1 MSSMTLKKDLK
12 ATVDVLTSSCN
23 MVLHFIHQENP
34 GKLQP
39 GESDLQVEKVQW
51 KIFTG
56 LIA

>member
-1 MSSMTLKKDLK
+1 
-12 ATVDVLTSSCN
+12 

-39 GESDLQVEKVQW
+39 GESELQVEKVQW

>member
-23 MVLHFIHQENP
+23 MVLHFIQENP